1 MPSVNTE
8 QILREAVAGYGTTN
22 KAVEQGVLAER
33 YTGRARQLGTVESAL
48 GKIDEQEML
57 RLHPELQEGFD
68 NEIAAGGDPN
78 LWLEA
83 AVRNSSTIDPASVP
97 RSGGIVDA
105 VGVLSG
111 KLGGVESAANT
122 AARAAGA
129 ADVTKLSPA
138 LAAAYR
144 ANNSE
149 LFGALGKA
157 GGMVDSGDPY
167 AAYRASVLG
176 QQAVGPAATQGY
188 GASLAASQ
196 GYGATNAASQGYGAT
211 NATSQGYTSRGA
223 TSQGYESTDATSQGY
238 AAQQAAMREYAAS
251 QAASQGYTAANAR
264 AVEEA
269 NAQMVRQGLLGQ
281 SLYGQALAAGP
292 SGAAQ
297 TLQQRAQQLAGSTGQ
312 LSQEELRSVQQG
324 SREAFAA
331 RGLEMSN
338 PAISGEIGAR
348 IAAQRARQAE
358 DLQMA
363 AGLNQ
368 AYTQDLTANRGFAT
382 GLYGQDVSLQSQ
394 NQGAALQ
401 AALAK
406 QQSGITLSLADQQAL
421 NSASQFG
428 SNAANEQARFN
439 AQSLNAAGQFNAGAF
454 NTQAAINAQAVN
466 AASQFG
472 ASAANQASLYNAQA
486 ANAASQ
492 FGASAANQASLQN
505 SQLGSAAS
513 QFGASAANQ
522 ASLYN
527 AQLGSAASQFG
538 ATAANQASQ
547 YNAGSINQASQ
558 FSANAANEQARYN
571 QSLAAQQQQ
580 QGIANLGLLGQ
591 STLGQTES
599 NRNYQMGVA
608 GGYQNA
614 AYDPSS
620 LVLGQRSN
628 AMQNASGVYNA
639 ALGVNPDFAGQLGLN
654 TGVAQDVNMTTY
666 NAQMDAIKAAANN
679 RAAITAAGIN
689 AVGNI
694 AGSSVKAKT
703 IFLCIPNGQEIDTPN
718 GSTLIQDIEPGDY
731 VIGFNGNATVVL
743 QVHRYKEDPSAVRF
757 VNINLD
763 SGKTISVC
771 DRHRVDGIP
780 AGLLVD
786 GNNVGNHNIVS
797 TSIYGG
803 VEKSYDIL
811 TEDEGYQMSGVPVNS
826 MINEMAIHIAKDNY
840 I

>member
-1 MPSVNTE
+1 MPQVNTE

-68 NEIAAGGDPN
+68 NEIAKGGDPN

-83 AVRNSSTIDPASVP
+83 AIRNSSTIDPASVP

-105 VGVLSG
+105 VGVLAG
-111 KLGGVESAANT
+111 KTGAIESAANT
-122 AARAAGA
+122 AARAAGV
-129 ADVTKLSPA
+129 ADIATLSPQ
-138 LAAAYR
+138 LTAAYR
-144 ANNSE
+144 AGNSE

-211 NATSQGYTSRGA
+211 NATSQGYA
-223 TSQGYESTDATSQGY
+223 STDATSQGY
-238 AAQQAAMREYAAS
+238 TAEQAAMREYAAS

-264 AVEEA
+264 AVEDA
-269 NAQMVRQGLLGQ
+269 NAQMIGRGLLGQ
-281 SLYGQALAAGP
+281 SLYSQGLTAGP

-297 TLQQRAQQLAGSTGQ
+297 TLQQRAQQLAASTGQ

-394 NQGAALQ
+394 NQSAALQ
-401 AALAK
+401 VALAK
-406 QQSGITLSLADQQAL
+406 QQAGITLSLADQQAI

-439 AQSLNAAGQFNAGAF
+439 AQSLNAAGQFNAAAF
-454 NTQAAINAQAVN
+454 NNQAAINAQAVN
-466 AASQFG
+466 AASQFEAG
-472 ASAANQASLYNAQA
+472 AANQASSQNAQ
-486 ANAASQ
+486 
-492 FGASAANQASLQN
+492 LR
-505 SQLGSAAS
+505 SAAS

-522 ASLYN
+522 ASLFN
-527 AQLGSAASQFG
+527 AQSANTAAQFG
-538 ATAANQASQ
+538 AAAGNQASL
-547 YNAGSINQASQ
+547 YNAASTNEASK
-558 FSANAANEQARYN
+558 FSAGAANEQARYN
-571 QSLAAQQQQ
+571 QTLAAQQQQ
-580 QGIANLGLLGQ
+580 QGITNLGLLGQ
-591 STLGQTES
+591 TTLAQTEA
-599 NRNYQMGVA
+599 NRNYQMGVT

-614 AYDPSS
+614 AYNPAG
-620 LVLGQRSN
+620 LLLGTQSN
-628 AMQNASGVYNA
+628 ALQNASGVYNTA
-639 ALGVNPDFAGQLGLN
+639 TKANPDFSNQLSL
-654 TGVAQDVNMTTY
+654 
-666 NAQMDAIKAAANN
+666 
-679 RAAITAAGIN
+679 
-689 AVGNI
+689 VGNI
-694 AGSSVKAKT
+694 AQDAAMTQYNREADAAKT
-703 IFLCIPNGQEIDTPN
+703 RANNQAALLSKLPE
-718 GSTLIQDIEPGDY
+718 LIKVAPE
-731 VIGFNGNATVVL
+731 L
-743 QVHRYKEDPSAVRF
+743 
-757 VNINLD
+757 
-763 SGKTISVC
+763 
-771 DRHRVDGIP
+771 
-780 AGLLVD
+780 
-786 GNNVGNHNIVS
+786 
-797 TSIYGG
+797 
-803 VEKSYDIL
+803 
-811 TEDEGYQMSGVPVNS
+811 
-826 MINEMAIHIAKDNY
+826 KDLFTTFFK
-840 I
+840 

>member
-1 MPSVNTE
+1 MPQVNTE

-48 GKIDEQEML
+48 GKIDEQAML
-57 RLHPELQEGFD
+57 LLHPELQEGFD
-68 NEIAAGGDPN
+68 NEIAKGGDPN

-83 AVRNSSTIDPASVP
+83 AVRNSSGIDPASVP

-105 VGVLSG
+105 VGVLAG
-111 KLGGVESAANT
+111 KTGGIESAANR
-122 AARAAGA
+122 AARTAGV
-129 ADVTKLSPA
+129 ADITNLSPA
-138 LAAAYR
+138 LTAAYR
-144 ANNSE
+144 AGNTE

-211 NATSQGYTSRGA
+211 NATSQGYTS
-223 TSQGYESTDATSQGY
+223 TDATSQGY
-238 AAQQAAMREYAAS
+238 LADVAATERYNAQQAAMQQYAAS

-264 AVEEA
+264 SVEDA
-269 NAQMVRQGLLGQ
+269 NAQMIGRGLLGQ
-281 SLYGQALAAGP
+281 SLYGQGLNAGP

-297 TLQQRAQQLAGSTGQ
+297 TLQQRAQQLAASTGQ

-348 IAAQRARQAE
+348 IAAQRARQSE

-401 AALAK
+401 VALAK
-406 QQSGITLSLADQQAL
+406 QQAGVTLSLADQQAI

-454 NTQAAINAQAVN
+454 NNQAAINAQAVNTANQFGAASANEQARFNSQSIN

-505 SQLGSAAS
+505 SQLGTAAS
-513 QFGASAANQ
+513 QFGASAYNQ
-522 ASLYN
+522 ASLQN

-547 YNAGSINQASQ
+547 YNAGLINQASQ

-639 ALGVNPDFAGQLGLN
+639 ALGVNPDFSGQLGLN

-666 NAQMDAIKAAANN
+666 NAQMDAIKAKANN
-679 RAAITAAGIN
+679 AAALKAAGIK
-689 AVGNI
+689 A
-694 AGSSVKAKT
+694 AGDVASSLIKVK
-703 IFLCIPNGQEIDTPN
+703 LG
-718 GSTLIQDIEPGDY
+718 
-731 VIGFNGNATVVL
+731 
-743 QVHRYKEDPSAVRF
+743 PS
-757 VNINLD
+757 
-763 SGKTISVC
+763 G
-771 DRHRVDGIP
+771 
-780 AGLLVD
+780 
-786 GNNVGNHNIVS
+786 
-797 TSIYGG
+797 
-803 VEKSYDIL
+803 
-811 TEDEGYQMSGVPVNS
+811 
-826 MINEMAIHIAKDNY
+826 
-840 I
+840 

>member
-1 MPSVNTE
+1 MPQVNTE

-83 AVRNSSTIDPASVP
+83 AIRNSSTIDPASVP

-105 VGVLSG
+105 VGVLAG
-111 KLGGVESAANT
+111 KTGAIESAANT
-122 AARAAGA
+122 AARTAGA

-188 GASLAASQ
+188 GASLAASR
-196 GYGATNAASQGYGAT
+196 GYGATNAASQGYGPT
-211 NATSQGYTSRGA
+211 NATSQGYTS
-223 TSQGYESTDATSQGY
+223 TDATSQGY
-238 AAQQAAMREYAAS
+238 LADVAATERYNAQQAAMQQYAAS

-264 AVEEA
+264 SVQDAD
-269 NAQMVRQGLLGQ
+269 AQMIGRGLLGQ
-281 SLYGQALAAGP
+281 SLYGQGLTAGP

-312 LSQEELRSVQQG
+312 LSQEELRSIQQG

-331 RGLEMSN
+331 RGIEMSN
-338 PAISGEIGAR
+338 AAISGEIGAR

-363 AGLNQ
+363 AGFNQ

-394 NQGAALQ
+394 NQSAALQ
-401 AALAK
+401 VALAK
-406 QQSGITLSLADQQAL
+406 QQAGLSLSLADQQAL

-454 NTQAAINAQAVN
+454 NNQAAINAQAVNAASQFGASSANEQARFNSQSIN

-505 SQLGSAAS
+505 SQLGTSAS
-513 QFGASAANQ
+513 QFGAGAYNQ

-538 ATAANQASQ
+538 AAAGNQASL
-547 YNAGSINQASQ
+547 YNSALTNEASK
-558 FSANAANEQARYN
+558 FSAGAANEQARFN
-571 QSLAAQQQQ
+571 QTLAAQQQQ
-580 QGIANLGLLGQ
+580 QRIANFGLLGQ
-591 STLGQTES
+591 STMGQTES

-628 AMQNASGVYNA
+628 AMQNASGAYNA
-639 ALGVNPDFAGQLGLN
+639 ALGVNPDFSGQLGLN

-666 NAQMDAIKAAANN
+666 NAQMDAKRAAANN
-679 RAAITAAGIN
+679 AAALKAAVIDAAAKVTAAKIG
-689 AVGNI
+689 
-694 AGSSVKAKT
+694 AG
-703 IFLCIPNGQEIDTPN
+703 
-718 GSTLIQDIEPGDY
+718 
-731 VIGFNGNATVVL
+731 
-743 QVHRYKEDPSAVRF
+743 
-757 VNINLD
+757 
-763 SGKTISVC
+763 
-771 DRHRVDGIP
+771 
-780 AGLLVD
+780 
-786 GNNVGNHNIVS
+786 
-797 TSIYGG
+797 
-803 VEKSYDIL
+803 
-811 TEDEGYQMSGVPVNS
+811 
-826 MINEMAIHIAKDNY
+826 
-840 I
+840 

>member
-57 RLHPELQEGFD
+57 RLHPELQVGFD

-83 AVRNSSTIDPASVP
+83 AIRNSSTIDPASVP

-105 VGVLSG
+105 VGVLAG
-111 KLGGVESAANT
+111 KTGAIESAANK
-122 AARAAGA
+122 AARAAGV
-129 ADVTKLSPA
+129 ADVTNLSPA
-138 LAAAYR
+138 LTAAYR
-144 ANNSE
+144 AGNSE

-211 NATSQGYTSRGA
+211 NATSQGYTSRDAASQGYTSRDA
-223 TSQGYESTDATSQGY
+223 TSQGYTSTDATSQGY
-238 AAQQAAMREYAAS
+238 SAEQAAMREYAAS
-251 QAASQGYTAANAR
+251 QAASQGYTAASAR

-281 SLYGQALAAGP
+281 SLYGQALGAGP

-348 IAAQRARQAE
+348 IAAQRARQSE

-401 AALAK
+401 VALAK
-406 QQSGITLSLADQQAL
+406 QQAGITLSLADQQAI

-472 ASAANQASLYNAQA
+472 ASAANQASSQNAQLRSAASQFGANAANQASLQNAQA
-486 ANAASQ
+486 SNAASQ

-513 QFGASAANQ
+513 QFGASAYNQASLQNAQLGSVAGQFGASAANQ
-522 ASLYN
+522 ASLQN
-527 AQLGSAASQFG
+527 SQLGSAASQFG

-547 YNAGSINQASQ
+547 YNAGLINQASQ
-558 FSANAANEQARYN
+558 FSANAANEQARFN
-571 QSLAAQQQQ
+571 QTLAAQQQQ

-591 STLGQTES
+591 STMGQTES
-599 NRNYQMGVA
+599 NRNYQMNVA
-608 GGYQNA
+608 GGYQGA

-639 ALGVNPDFAGQLGLN
+639 ALGVNPDFSGQLGLN
-654 TGVAQDVNMTTY
+654 TGVSQDANMTTY
-666 NAQMDAIKAAANN
+666 NAQMDAAKAKANN
-679 RAAITAAGIN
+679 DAALKN
-689 AVGNI
+689 
-694 AGSSVKAKT
+694 S
-703 IFLCIPNGQEIDTPN
+703 
-718 GSTLIQDIEPGDY
+718 LIQLGTKILFG
-731 VIGFNGNATVVL
+731 G
-743 QVHRYKEDPSAVRF
+743 
-757 VNINLD
+757 
-763 SGKTISVC
+763 GK
-771 DRHRVDGIP
+771 G
-780 AGLLVD
+780 
-786 GNNVGNHNIVS
+786 
-797 TSIYGG
+797 
-803 VEKSYDIL
+803 
-811 TEDEGYQMSGVPVNS
+811 
-826 MINEMAIHIAKDNY
+826 
-840 I
+840 

>member
-1 MPSVNTE
+1 
-8 QILREAVAGYGTTN
+8 
-22 KAVEQGVLAER
+22 
-33 YTGRARQLGTVESAL
+33 
-48 GKIDEQEML
+48 ML

-83 AVRNSSTIDPASVP
+83 AIRNSSTIDPASVP

-105 VGVLSG
+105 VGVLAG
-111 KLGGVESAANT
+111 KTGAIESAANR
-122 AARAAGA
+122 AARTAGV
-129 ADVTKLSPA
+129 ADIATLSP
-138 LAAAYR
+138 LLSAAYR
-144 ANNSE
+144 AGNTE

-211 NATSQGYTSRGA
+211 NATSQGYASRDA
-223 TSQGYESTDATSQGY
+223 TSQGYTSTDATSQGY
-238 AAQQAAMREYAAS
+238 TAEQAAMREYAAS

-264 AVEEA
+264 AVEDA
-269 NAQMVRQGLLGQ
+269 NAQMIGRGLLGQ
-281 SLYGQALAAGP
+281 SLYQQGLNAGP

-297 TLQQRAQQLAGSTGQ
+297 TLQQRAQQLAASTGQ

-394 NQGAALQ
+394 NQSAALQ
-401 AALAK
+401 VALAK
-406 QQSGITLSLADQQAL
+406 QQAGITLSLADQQAI

-439 AQSLNAAGQFNAGAF
+439 AQSLNAAGQFNAAAF
-454 NTQAAINAQAVN
+454 NNQAAINAQAVN

-472 ASAANQASLYNAQA
+472 ASAANQASSQNAQLRSAASQFGASAANQASLYNAGSANTA
-486 ANAASQ
+486 AQ

-513 QFGASAANQ
+513 QFGAGAYNQ
-522 ASLYN
+522 ASLQN

-558 FSANAANEQARYN
+558 FGANAANEQARYN

-591 STLGQTES
+591 STMGQTEA
-599 NRNYQMGVA
+599 NRNYQMNVA
-608 GGYQNA
+608 GGYQSA

-628 AMQNASGVYNA
+628 AMQSASGVYNA
-639 ALGVNPDFAGQLGLN
+639 ALGVNPDFSGQLGLN

-666 NAQMDAIKAAANN
+666 NAQMDAQKAAAN
-679 RAAITAAGIN
+679 RKAALIGSGID
-689 AVGNI
+689 AVGKTVGAAATI
-694 AGSSVKAKT
+694 KAT
-703 IFLCIPNGQEIDTPN
+703 FLCVPHGQKIDTPN
-718 GSTLIQDIEPGDY
+718 GSILIQDVEPGDY
-731 VIGFNGNATVVL
+731 VIGFNGNPTTVL
-743 QVHRYKEDPSAVRF
+743 QVHRYKEDPSAIRF

-763 SGKTISVC
+763 NGKTISVC
-771 DRHRVDGIP
+771 DKHRVSGIP
-780 AGLLVD
+780 SENLV
-786 GNNVGNHNIVS
+786 VGDQVGGRSIVS
-797 TSIYGG
+797 TNVYGG
-803 VEKSYDIL
+803 VERSYDIL
-811 TEDEGYQMSGVPVNS
+811 TEDAGYRMVGVPVNS
-826 MINEMAIHIAKDNY
+826 MIAEVAMRVAEEISIHAL
-840 I
+840 

>member
-83 AVRNSSTIDPASVP
+83 AIRNSSTIDPASVP

-105 VGVLSG
+105 VGVLAG
-111 KLGGVESAANT
+111 KTGAIESAANK
-122 AARAAGA
+122 AARTAGV
-129 ADVTKLSPA
+129 ADIATLSPQ
-138 LAAAYR
+138 LTAAYR
-144 ANNSE
+144 AGNSE

-211 NATSQGYTSRGA
+211 NATSQGYTSR
-223 TSQGYESTDATSQGY
+223 DATSQGY
-238 AAQQAAMREYAAS
+238 TAEQAAMREYAAS
-251 QAASQGYTAANAR
+251 QAASQGYTAASAR

-281 SLYGQALAAGP
+281 SLYGQALGAGP

-297 TLQQRAQQLAGSTGQ
+297 TLQQRAQQLAASTGQ

-324 SREAFAA
+324 SREAYAA

-401 AALAK
+401 VALAK
-406 QQSGITLSLADQQAL
+406 QQAGITLSLADQQAI

-472 ASAANQASLYNAQA
+472 ASAANQASSQNAQLRS
-486 ANAASQ
+486 AASQ

-505 SQLGSAAS
+505 AQASNAAS
-513 QFGASAANQ
+513 QFGASAYNQ
-522 ASLYN
+522 ASLQN

-547 YNAGSINQASQ
+547 YNAGLINQASQ
-558 FSANAANEQARYN
+558 FSANAANEQARFN
-571 QSLAAQQQQ
+571 QTLAAQQQQ

-591 STLGQTES
+591 ATMGQTES

-608 GGYQNA
+608 GGYQGA
-614 AYDPSS
+614 AYDPSG
-620 LVLGQRSN
+620 LVLGQKSN
-628 AMQNASGVYNA
+628 AMQSASGVYNA
-639 ALGVNPDFAGQLGLN
+639 ALGVNPDFSGQLGLN
-654 TGVAQDVNMTTY
+654 TGVSQDANMTTY
-666 NAQMDAIKAAANN
+666 NAQMDAAKAKANN
-679 RAAITAAGIN
+679 DAALKN
-689 AVGNI
+689 
-694 AGSSVKAKT
+694 S
-703 IFLCIPNGQEIDTPN
+703 
-718 GSTLIQDIEPGDY
+718 LIQLGTKILFG
-731 VIGFNGNATVVL
+731 G
-743 QVHRYKEDPSAVRF
+743 
-757 VNINLD
+757 
-763 SGKTISVC
+763 GK
-771 DRHRVDGIP
+771 G
-780 AGLLVD
+780 
-786 GNNVGNHNIVS
+786 
-797 TSIYGG
+797 
-803 VEKSYDIL
+803 
-811 TEDEGYQMSGVPVNS
+811 
-826 MINEMAIHIAKDNY
+826 
-840 I
+840 

>member
-83 AVRNSSTIDPASVP
+83 AIRNSSTIDPASVP

-105 VGVLSG
+105 VGVLAG
-111 KLGGVESAANT
+111 KTGAIESAANT
-122 AARAAGA
+122 AARTAGV
-129 ADVTKLSPA
+129 ADIATLSPQ
-138 LAAAYR
+138 LTAAYR
-144 ANNSE
+144 AGNSE

-211 NATSQGYTSRGA
+211 NATSQGYTSR
-223 TSQGYESTDATSQGY
+223 DATSQGY
-238 AAQQAAMREYAAS
+238 TAEQAAMREYAAS
-251 QAASQGYTAANAR
+251 QAASQGYTAASAR

-281 SLYGQALAAGP
+281 SLYGQALGAGP

-324 SREAFAA
+324 SREAYAA

-401 AALAK
+401 VALAK
-406 QQSGITLSLADQQAL
+406 QQAGITLSLADQQAI

-513 QFGASAANQ
+513 QFGASAYNQ
-522 ASLYN
+522 ASLQN

-547 YNAGSINQASQ
+547 YNAGLINQASQ

-571 QSLAAQQQQ
+571 QTLAAQQQQ

-591 STLGQTES
+591 ATMGQTES

-608 GGYQNA
+608 GGYQGA
-614 AYDPSS
+614 AYDPSG
-620 LVLGQRSN
+620 LVLGQKSN
-628 AMQNASGVYNA
+628 AMQSASGVYNA
-639 ALGVNPDFAGQLGLN
+639 ALGVNPDFSGQLGLN
-654 TGVAQDVNMTTY
+654 TGVSQDANMTTY
-666 NAQMDAIKAAANN
+666 NAQMDAAKAKANN
-679 RAAITAAGIN
+679 DAALKN
-689 AVGNI
+689 
-694 AGSSVKAKT
+694 S
-703 IFLCIPNGQEIDTPN
+703 
-718 GSTLIQDIEPGDY
+718 LIQLGTKILFG
-731 VIGFNGNATVVL
+731 G
-743 QVHRYKEDPSAVRF
+743 
-757 VNINLD
+757 
-763 SGKTISVC
+763 GK
-771 DRHRVDGIP
+771 G
-780 AGLLVD
+780 
-786 GNNVGNHNIVS
+786 
-797 TSIYGG
+797 
-803 VEKSYDIL
+803 
-811 TEDEGYQMSGVPVNS
+811 
-826 MINEMAIHIAKDNY
+826 
-840 I
+840 